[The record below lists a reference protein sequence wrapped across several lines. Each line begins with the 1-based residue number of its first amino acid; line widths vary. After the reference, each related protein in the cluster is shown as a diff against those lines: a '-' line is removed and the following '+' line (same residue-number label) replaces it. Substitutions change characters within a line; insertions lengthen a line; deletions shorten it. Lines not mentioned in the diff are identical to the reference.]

1 MRAEIREAKRLR
13 IADEHAED
21 AAPAGWGPDRF
32 DRRLVEAGDDELLDP
47 APALVDHAQRG
58 VGGAGQLGRSLDDPL
73 EDGIDREL
81 RRHRDPGVE
90 EGSQA
95 TILGLLHAGMVSRRA
110 GGRPTSPRRY
120 RRILANA
127 R

>member
-1 MRAEIREAKRLR
+1 M
-13 IADEHAED
+13 
-21 AAPAGWGPDRF
+21 GPDCF
-32 DRRLVEAGDDELLDP
+32 DRGFVEARDNELLDP
-47 APALVDHAQRG
+47 TRALVDHAQCR
-58 VGGAGQLGRSLDDPL
+58 VGGAGQLCRSLDDPL
-73 EDGIDREL
+73 EDGVDREL